1 MHFWRLLRD
10 YKAPKKTW
18 KLKGQFF
25 ESWRQVKF
33 SQVKVMSKNIVQL
46 NNPENVSEL
55 VGGDDI
61 SFLEGKLKTFIE
73 SLGFP
78 EKQEKATKD
87 IIQEII
93 WDWFYYIRDHYTD
106 YLLDK
111 RRWYF
116 QNRPE
121 NPKK

>member
-1 MHFWRLLRD
+1 
-10 YKAPKKTW
+10 
-18 KLKGQFF
+18 
-25 ESWRQVKF
+25 
-33 SQVKVMSKNIVQL
+33 MSKNIVQL